1 MDPIVLYAGFVAL
14 ALLVLAIATLLS
26 PAAKRDCPN
35 CAGPLALTARAC
47 RRCGYGLP
55 ETRLNIGAPIRA
67 RASAP
72 FTREGH
78 SRSQCPVHAEEA
90 LPLNAPITRTR

>member
-1 MDPIVLYAGFVAL
+1 MDPIVLYVGFVVL

-47 RRCGYGLP
+47 RRCGY
-55 ETRLNIGAPIRA
+55 
-67 RASAP
+67 
-72 FTREGH
+72 
-78 SRSQCPVHAEEA
+78 A
-90 LPLNAPITRTR
+90 LP